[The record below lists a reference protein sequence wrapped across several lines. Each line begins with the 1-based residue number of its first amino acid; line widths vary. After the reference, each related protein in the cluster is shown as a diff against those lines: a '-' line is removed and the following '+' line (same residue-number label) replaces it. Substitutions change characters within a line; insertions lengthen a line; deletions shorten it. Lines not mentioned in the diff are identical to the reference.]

1 MDPNQPNQPADPQYP
16 PNQAPGYQQP
26 GYPPPGSQQPG
37 YVPPPPPGPYS
48 QPMGQQ
54 PYNQYGAPPPPQQP
68 AAARWGP
75 TSLGM
80 DANLAAGLGY
90 LIPIVGLIFFLVEKT
105 NRYVR
110 FNGAQATLI
119 GIGYI
124 VLTFLST
131 FGSIFTAALD
141 RAGVGFFG
149 LFFCCIAALLWLGLV
164 GLQIWGIII
173 GFTGQYVKFPLIG
186 QIAEQWAGGPPVAAY

>member
-1 MDPNQPNQPADPQYP
+1 MDPNQPNQPTGPQYP
-16 PNQAPGYQQP
+16 PNQTPGY
-26 GYPPPGSQQPG
+26 QQPG
-37 YVPPPPPGPYS
+37 YVPPPPAGPYS

-131 FGSIFTAALD
+131 FGGIFTAAMNN
-141 RAGVGFFG
+141 AGAGFIGLLFG
-149 LFFCCIAALLWLGLV
+149 CVTGLLWLGLV
-164 GLQIWGIII
+164 ALQIWGIVI

>member
-1 MDPNQPNQPADPQYP
+1 MDPNRPIGPQYP
-16 PNQAPGYQQP
+16 PNQPPGY
-26 GYPPPGSQQPG
+26 QQPG
-37 YVPPPPPGPYS
+37 YVPPPPAGPYS

-54 PYNQYGAPPPPQQP
+54 PYGQYGASPPPN
-68 AAARWGP
+68 RWGP

-90 LIPIVGLIFFLVEKT
+90 LFPIIGVLFFFVEKA

-119 GIGYI
+119 GIGYF
-124 VLTFLST
+124 VLIILST
-131 FGSIFTAALD
+131 IGGVFTTVMS
-141 RAGVGFFG
+141 RTGVGFVS
-149 LFFCCIAALLWLGLV
+149 LFFGCIIGLLWLGLFA
-164 GLQIWGIII
+164 LQLWGIIV
-173 GFTGQYVKFPLIG
+173 GFTGQYVKFPVIG

>member
-1 MDPNQPNQPADPQYP
+1 MDPNQPNQPTDPQYP

-26 GYPPPGSQQPG
+26 GYPPPGAQQPG
-37 YVPPPPPGPYS
+37 YVPPPPAGPYS
-48 QPMGQQ
+48 QPMGQPGYTQ
-54 PYNQYGAPPPPQQP
+54 YNAPPPPQQS
-68 AAARWGP
+68 AANRWGP

-90 LIPIVGLIFFLVEKT
+90 LIPIVGLIFFFVEKT

-124 VLTFLST
+124 VLSFLST
-131 FGSIFTAALD
+131 FGGIFTSALD
-141 RAGVGFFG
+141 NAGVSFFG
-149 LFFCCIAALLWLGLV
+149 LLFGCVTGLLWLGLV
-164 GLQIWGIII
+164 ALQIWGIIV
-173 GFTGQYVKFPLIG
+173 GFTGQYVKFPVIG
-186 QIAEQWAGGPPVAAY
+186 QIAEQWAGGPVVTP

>member
-1 MDPNQPNQPADPQYP
+1 
-16 PNQAPGYQQP
+16 
-26 GYPPPGSQQPG
+26 
-37 YVPPPPPGPYS
+37 
-48 QPMGQQ
+48 MGQQ

-124 VLTFLST
+124 VLAFITS
-131 FGSIFTAALD
+131 FGSIFSSALSD
-141 RAGVGFFG
+141 TWLGFIG
-149 LFFCCIAALLWLGLV
+149 LFFGCIFFLLWLGLV

-173 GFTGQYVKFPLIG
+173 GFTGQYVKLPVIG